1 MSTILNLPIPEIIE
15 EIKKEYGLIHKSTAA
30 EIHGIKGFLI
40 WDYIIFNE
48 ITFKDMDG
56 KIVSLYRGFSDQD
69 TEKCGRNWPKSM
81 VYRCYEKEKT
91 EKNPNRS
98 GILYPDRDRGN

>member
-1 MSTILNLPIPEIIE
+1 MDLNKVQQELEILSTILNLPIPEIIE

-69 TEKCGRNWPKSM
+69 TEKMWQELAQKYG
-81 VYRCYEKEKT
+81 V
-91 EKNPNRS
+91 
-98 GILYPDRDRGN
+98 